1 MEFRRK
7 WLMFF
12 SLVIILSMALAS
24 CTLRAQEVVKTVI
37 VTEVVEVVAGP
48 VVEVRVIT
56 ATPAPKI
63 DEKEEVAA
71 GPIPANGLVPCQ
83 PLPEAAVTDLER
95 GDLGDASDSNIIS
108 NVLKPTFVPNADLQQ
123 DGSVYRV
130 GVFDDVTTLNFWG
143 ANGPNYTISNSYM
156 LPQRLALY
164 SLSDKYFTF
173 IPEVAMDLPESLLL
187 EGDFFVV
194 EIPVREDV
202 VWSDGEPL
210 TAEDIAFT
218 ANAVLDLGL
227 ISGKFEN
234 WYDANYLDHIE
245 VVDDYRVKIY
255 YRTNPGLAHHEYGT
269 LQAPILAEHY
279 WAPIVADAMA
289 PIEALGEHPS
299 QEELLTAQT
308 DAHYILFS
316 HQVEGEPIAG
326 GFALAKWEKGVF
338 LEGVKNPDYLNTGLI
353 VQQWANGA
361 YKDSVGIE
369 AGPAPEGNV
378 ETEYKVGPHVDSI
391 VYTIYGSQEA
401 AILAMQKGEVDYVLN
416 SLGLQRGLSDKIKD
430 DPNFTVIG
438 NPTNNIR
445 YLSFNNRRRPMNDCA
460 FRQAVAVLIDKE
472 FVTGTILQD
481 VAFPLYTY
489 VPEANTAWYFDDVP
503 KLGQGLD
510 REQRVNLA
518 VAILEQAGFYW
529 ENDQKPAYSPDNLR
543 VEGAGRLMM
552 PDGTPVPPLK
562 LLAPSPNYDPL
573 RSTFAFWIKSWLDE
587 MGIPVVTELAGIKV
601 LTPLIFTEHDFD
613 MYILGWSLDIFPD
626 HLWLYFAEEQAVP
639 NGNNAGGYIN
649 PEFETLSSQIL
660 TCTDVI
666 GCKEIAD
673 QSQSMLSTESPY
685 VMLYSTE
692 IIEAF
697 RSDSLEFPFVEA
709 LGGIQYHH
717 LDGNFQPSVEI
728 K

>member
-1 MEFRRK
+1 MGFRSKR
-7 WLMFF
+7 LMYF

-24 CTLRAQEVVKTVI
+24 CTLRAQDVVKTVI
-37 VTEVVEVVAGP
+37 VTEVVEVVAGT

-56 ATPAPKI
+56 ATPAPEI

-71 GPIPANGLVPCQ
+71 GPIPANGLIPCQ
-83 PLPEAAVTDLER
+83 PLPEAAFTGLER

-108 NVLKPTFVPNADLQQ
+108 SVLEPTFVPNAELQQ
-123 DGSVYRV
+123 GGSVYRV
-130 GVFDDVTTLNFWG
+130 GVFEDVTTLNFWG
-143 ANGPNYTISNSYM
+143 ANGPNNTLSNSYM

-173 IPEVAMDLPESLLL
+173 IPEVAVDLPESLSP

-194 EIPVREDV
+194 KIPVREDV

-227 ISGKFEN
+227 ISGNFEG
-234 WYDANYLDHIE
+234 WYDANFLDHIE
-245 VVDDYRVKIY
+245 AVDDYTVKIY
-255 YRTNPGLAHHEYGT
+255 YHTNPGLAHHEYGT

-279 WAPIVADAMA
+279 WAPIVAEAMA

-316 HQVEGEPIAG
+316 QQVEGEPTAG
-326 GFALAKWEKGVF
+326 GFTLAKWEQGAF
-338 LEGVKNPDYLNTGLI
+338 LESVKNPDYLNTGLL
-353 VQQWANGA
+353 VQHWANGA
-361 YKDSVGIE
+361 YKDSAGIE
-369 AGPAPEGNV
+369 AGPAPEGDV
-378 ETEYKVGPHVDSI
+378 ETEYTVGPHADSV
-391 VYTIYGSQEA
+391 VYTIFGSQDA

-416 SLGLQRGLSDKIKD
+416 SLGLHRGLSDIVKG
-430 DPNFTVIG
+430 DPNLTAIE
-438 NPTNNIR
+438 NPTNSIR

-472 FVTGTILQD
+472 FVIEKVLQGA
-481 VAFPLYTY
+481 AFPLYTFI
-489 VPEANTAWYFDDVP
+489 PESNKAWYFGDVP
-503 KLGQGLD
+503 KLGKGFT
-510 REQRVNLA
+510 RAERVNLA
-518 VAILEQAGFYW
+518 VEILEQSGFYW

-552 PDGTPVPPLK
+552 PDGIPVPPLK
-562 LLAPSPNYDPL
+562 LLAPSPDYDPL
-573 RSTFAFWIKSWLDE
+573 RSTFAFWIESWLDE
-587 MGIPVVTELAGIKV
+587 MGIPVMTELASIKV

-626 HLWLYFAEEQAVP
+626 HLWHYFAEEQAVP

-660 TCTDVI
+660 TCDDVTR
-666 GCKEIAD
+666 CKEVAD
-673 QSQSMLSTESPY
+673 KSQIMLSTESPY
-685 VMLYSTE
+685 VMLFSTE
-692 IIEAF
+692 IVEAF
-697 RSDSLEFPFVEA
+697 RRDSLEFPFVEA